1 MYYWFTDYPQ
11 YKYLNELYM
20 RTSIAK
26 ALILIALWTTAF
38 LGVSLF
44 VSLYRWFLVLIL
56 IWVLYYI
63 GVRRIASG
71 WVREVTLALYLATSL
86 IPLIIATSINFLL
99 MYIALK
105 YSGMDVDYFDV
116 VNIAEG
122 TPWRIMNNLSEPL
135 RDIYD
140 IGFGNLMGWLIVWFV
155 IVGAFLGAPMAIIGV
170 KHSNAVLTSGGIALI
185 NWPIW
190 TLAALY
196 SKVDPGIVVL
206 INIML
211 LLLGAALT
219 SGGLVKLRLGQ

>member
-1 MYYWFTDYPQ
+1 
-11 YKYLNELYM
+11 M

-26 ALILIALWTTAF
+26 TLILLALWATAF
-38 LGVSLF
+38 LSAGLF
-44 VSLYRWFLVLIL
+44 ISLYRWFLVLIP
-56 IWVLYYI
+56 IWALYYI

-116 VNIAEG
+116 IDVVEG
-122 TPWRIMNNLSEPL
+122 TSWKIIDSLSGSM
-135 RDIYD
+135 RDVYEM
-140 IGFGNLMGWLIVWFV
+140 GFGNMMGWLIVWFV
-155 IVGAFLGAPMAIIGV
+155 IVGAFLGAPIAIIGV
-170 KHSNAVLTSGGIALI
+170 KHSNAVLTSGGVALI

-211 LLLGAALT
+211 LLLGAVLT